1 MKPVFALVD
10 CNNFYISCERIF
22 KADLCEKPVVV
33 VGNNDGRIV
42 ARSQEAKEL
51 GIAMGAPLFECQ
63 ELIEQH
69 GVVVFSSNYALYQD
83 LSDRTMRL
91 LGRFTP
97 RLEIASIDEAWLD
110 LTHVPA
116 HHLIAYAL
124 QIQAKIAQYIGLP
137 VSIGLGATKVLCKVA
152 CTLVKRLPS
161 LRATGICNLL
171 TRCEQEVDQLLATL
185 SVRDLWGIGRAWA
198 TKLERKGILTARDL
212 KAADHLWIR
221 HWLGVGAQRIV
232 LELRGV
238 SCIPLETVH
247 KPRQTIMTALS
258 FSHPVT
264 ERSELAEAV
273 ATYAV
278 RCAEK
283 LRRQASTARTIAVF
297 IHTNPFERSAPQYA
311 AEDRL
316 RLPFATAFTP
326 DFLDAARALLS
337 GLYQPGYRYKRAGVL
352 VSEIG
357 PRDVR
362 QSDLFGL
369 YSHRVVDR
377 QEDLM
382 RVLDEINRT
391 WGRDTLFFGAQGI
404 RRGWFMQQRRL
415 SSRATTRWDEI
426 LIVS

>member
-1 MKPVFALVD
+1 
-10 CNNFYISCERIF
+10 
-22 KADLCEKPVVV
+22 
-33 VGNNDGRIV
+33 
-42 ARSQEAKEL
+42 
-51 GIAMGAPLFECQ
+51 
-63 ELIEQH
+63 
-69 GVVVFSSNYALYQD
+69 VVVFSSNYALYQD
-83 LSDRTMRL
+83 LSERTMRL
-91 LGRFTP
+91 LSRFTP
-97 RLEIASIDEAWLD
+97 RLEVASIDEAWLD
-110 LTHVPA
+110 LAHVPP
-116 HHLIAYAL
+116 HQLVAYAL

-152 CTLVKRLPS
+152 CTLVKRIPS

-171 TRCEQEVDQLLATL
+171 TRCEQEVDHLLATL

-238 SCIPLETVH
+238 SCIPLETIQ
-247 KPRQTIMTALS
+247 KPRQMIMTALS

-264 ERSELAEAV
+264 ERAELAEAV

-283 LRRQASTARTIAVF
+283 LRRQASTARTISVF
-297 IHTNPFERSAPQYA
+297 IHTNPFDRSAPQYA

-352 VSEIG
+352 LSEIG
-357 PRDVR
+357 PQEVR
-362 QSDLFGL
+362 QGDLFGL
-369 YSHRVVDR
+369 YSHPVVDR
-377 QEDLM
+377 QEALM
-382 RVLDEINRT
+382 QVVDEINRT

-404 RRGWFMQQRRL
+404 HRAWFMQQRRL